1 MLGGQ
6 APWGLFS
13 LERKGRLVD
22 WESGRRSDNVEDRRG
37 VGRPVAVG
45 GGLTIVILLVGW
57 FFGVDPSQLLQLLS
71 QTGSDSTSTSTVT
84 STAPVKGSPQEER
97 QKDFVSVVLAS
108 TEDTWKPLLAARGIT
123 YAPPKLVL
131 FRGGVQSAC
140 GFAESAAGPF
150 YCPREQRV
158 FLDLSFF
165 DELTRRFGA
174 PGEFAEAYVVAHE
187 VGHHVQEQLGIFA
200 KTDAIRRQGD
210 RALANHTSVLLE
222 LQADCFAGV
231 WANQA
236 NKRQR
241 MLEPGDTEAGLRA
254 ASAIGDDTIQK
265 RARGYVVPESFTHGT
280 SQQRVTWFSRGLQ
293 QGKLEACDTFAAA
306 NP

>member
-1 MLGGQ
+1 
-6 APWGLFS
+6 
-13 LERKGRLVD
+13 VD
-22 WESGRRSDNVEDRRG
+22 WESGRRSDNIEDRRG

-57 FFGVDPSQLLQLLS
+57 LFGVDPSQLLQLLS
-71 QTGSDSTSTSTVT
+71 QTSQDSAGPVT
-84 STAPVKGSPQEER
+84 STAPVKGTPQEER

-123 YAPPKLVL
+123 YVPPKLVL
-131 FRGGVQSAC
+131 FRGAVDSGC
-140 GFAESAAGPF
+140 GFAESASGPF
-150 YCPREQRV
+150 YCPQDQRV

-165 DELTRRFGA
+165 DELSRRFGA
-174 PGEFAEAYVVAHE
+174 PGDFAAAYVVAHE
-187 VGHHVQEQLGIFA
+187 VGHHVQKQLGIFA

-210 RALANHTSVLLE
+210 RALANHVSVLQE

-236 NKRQR
+236 NKKRP
-241 MLEPGDTEAGLRA
+241 MLQPGDTEEGLRA
-254 ASAIGDDTIQK
+254 AAAVGDDTIQK

-280 SQQRVTWFSRGLQ
+280 SQQRVAWFSRGLQ
-293 QGKLEACDTFAAA
+293 QGKIEACDTFAAP

>member
-1 MLGGQ
+1 
-6 APWGLFS
+6 
-13 LERKGRLVD
+13 VD

-57 FFGVDPSQLLQLLS
+57 LFGVDPSQLLQLLS
-71 QTGSDSTSTSTVT
+71 QTGSDAPSTSTST

-97 QKDFVSVVLAS
+97 QKDFVTVMLAS
-108 TEDTWKPLLAARGIT
+108 TEDTWTPLLAARGIA

-131 FRGGVQSAC
+131 FRGAVDSAC
-140 GFAESAAGPF
+140 GFTESASGPF
-150 YCPREQRV
+150 DCPLDQMV

-165 DELTRRFGA
+165 DELSRRFGA

-187 VGHHVQEQLGIFA
+187 VGHHVQKQLGIFA
-200 KTDAIRRQGD
+200 KTDALRRQGD
-210 RALANHTSVLLE
+210 RAVSNQLSVLQE

-236 NKRQR
+236 NKKKP
-241 MLEPGDTEAGLRA
+241 MLQPGDVEEALRA
-254 ASAIGDDTIQK
+254 ATAIGDDTIQK

-280 SQQRVTWFSRGLQ
+280 SQQRVAWFSRGLQ
-293 QGKLEACDTFAAA
+293 QGKLEACDTFAAS

>member
-1 MLGGQ
+1 
-6 APWGLFS
+6 
-13 LERKGRLVD
+13 VD

-37 VGRPVAVG
+37 IGRPVAVG
-45 GGLTIVILLVGW
+45 GGLTLVILLVGYL
-57 FFGVDPSQLLQLLS
+57 FGVDPSQLLALLS
-71 QTGSDSTSTSTVT
+71 QTDSSGTTTSSPT

-108 TEDTWKPLLAARGIT
+108 TEDTWPPLLAARGIN
-123 YAPPKLVL
+123 YVKPKLVL
-131 FRGGVQSAC
+131 FRGAVDSGC
-140 GFAESAAGPF
+140 GFAEAASGPF
-150 YCPREQRV
+150 YCPLDQRV

-174 PGEFAEAYVVAHE
+174 PGDFAEAYVVAHE
-187 VGHHVQEQLGIFA
+187 IGHHVQKQLGIFA
-200 KTDAIRRQGD
+200 KTDAIRQRGD
-210 RALANHTSVLLE
+210 KAQANHISVLQE

-236 NKRQR
+236 NKKRP
-241 MLEPGDTEAGLRA
+241 MLQPGDVEGALRA

-265 RARGYVVPESFTHGT
+265 RSRGYVVPESFTHGT
-280 SQQRVTWFSRGLQ
+280 SQQRVAWFSRGLQ
-293 QGKLEACDTFAAA
+293 EGRIEACDTFSAA